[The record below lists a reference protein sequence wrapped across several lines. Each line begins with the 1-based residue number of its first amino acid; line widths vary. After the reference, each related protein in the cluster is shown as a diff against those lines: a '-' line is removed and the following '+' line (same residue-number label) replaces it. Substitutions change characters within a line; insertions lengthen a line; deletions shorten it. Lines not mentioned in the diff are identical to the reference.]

1 MTEIKSVLE
10 EQAKAFHALKQ
21 TVEAHEEALKH
32 GGSSAEFEAKL
43 AKINA
48 HYDELKAAQKAIEAA
63 ISRQAPAAS
72 APVADETRQAF
83 VKFLRKGEPYPA
95 ETKGLAV
102 NPNDDGGYLV
112 PSAVQGAIVERMF
125 DISPIRAIANVVSIS
140 GNALEGA
147 VDYGQA
153 NVAWLDELSDN
164 SDSATPS
171 LKKYRIEVNRMAA
184 SPRATQ
190 VLLEDAAV
198 DVEAWL
204 AGKLARDFAQ
214 AEGTA
219 FVSGSGVGRPRG
231 FTSYTTA
238 ATADA
243 SRAWGQL
250 EHVGTGSS
258 GSFGTAPNGSDKL
271 IDLVHALKA
280 TYRNGA
286 VFVMN
291 KKTAGA
297 VRQLKANSEYIW
309 LPSMSEGQPDR
320 LLGYPVVEAEDMADY
335 STASALAIAFGNFRE
350 GYTIV
355 DRTGL
360 SILRNPYQAPPEV
373 IFNAVKRVG
382 GGVVNFEAIKFLKM
396 A

>member
-21 TVEAHEEALKH
+21 TVEAHEAALAN

-43 AKINA
+43 AKING
-48 HYDELKAAQKAIEAA
+48 HYDELKAAQKALEAA
-63 ISRQAPAAS
+63 VSRQAPAQAGE
-72 APVADETRQAF
+72 PVADETRAAF
-83 VKFLRKGEPYPA
+83 RSFMRKGL

-102 NPNDDGGYLV
+102 NPNEDGGYLV
-112 PSAVQGAIVERMF
+112 PTAVQGAMVERLI
-125 DISPIRAIANVVSIS
+125 DISPIRAIANVVTIS

-147 VDYGQA
+147 VDYGTA
-153 NVAWLDELSDN
+153 NTAWLDEFSDN
-164 SDSATPS
+164 DDSATPT
-171 LKKYRIEVNRMAA
+171 LKKYRIEVNRLAA

-190 VLLEDAAV
+190 TLLEDAAV
-198 DVEAWL
+198 DVEGWL
-204 AGKLARDFAQ
+204 AGKLARDFAV
-214 AEGTA
+214 AEGAA
-219 FVSGSGVGRPRG
+219 FVSGSGVSRPRG
-231 FTSYTTA
+231 FTTYTTA

-250 EHVGTGSS
+250 EHVATGSN

-280 TYRNGA
+280 GYRNGA
-286 VFVMN
+286 TFVMN

-320 LLGYPVVEAEDMADY
+320 LLGYPVIEAEDMADY
-335 STASALAIAFGNFRE
+335 STTNALAIAFGNFRE

-360 SILRNPYQAPPEV
+360 SILRNPYKAPPEV
-373 IFNAVKRVG
+373 IFHAVKRVG
-382 GGVVNFEAIKFLKM
+382 AGVVNFEAIKFLKM